1 MKVLLLDINKNKDLG
16 RLNKLKIKLLYERII

>member
-16 RLNKLKIKLLYERII
+16 ILNKLKIKLLYERTI